1 MVAEFPLVSDSNLA
15 GGMLDTGVVSF
26 LVSIGFATGADGAG
40 GVGGV

>member
-1 MVAEFPLVSDSNLA
+1 MVAELPLTSGSNLA

-26 LVSIGFATGADGAG
+26 LVSMGFAAGADGAG